1 MTRTPPPDAPRDARK
16 ARRHARHRAALLD
29 AARAVLGDEGLPGFT
44 VARVAGRADVSKPSF
59 YYYFRSREELVA
71 ALADQIA
78 AEEAAELTRA
88 AYAAEDGPA
97 AVDAAVRAAV
107 AWHRADLDRYRLLH
121 QWPAVIGIVP
131 GFLEQ
136 TVRPRREQVLQVLE
150 RRLGGDAPPTAAV
163 RDLATV
169 ALATAHGLVSTLAG
183 MHALGDDMDHRV
195 PGLVDTACGM
205 LRAAAARLP
214 PA

>member
-1 MTRTPPPDAPRDARK
+1 MTGMTPPEVRRDARK

-29 AARAVLGDEGLPGFT
+29 AAREVLAEEGLPGFT

-88 AYAAEDGPA
+88 AYAAGDGA
-97 AVDAAVRAAV
+97 SAVEAAVRAGV

-136 TVRPRREQVLQVLE
+136 TVQPRRNQMLMVIE
-150 RRLGGDAPPTAAV
+150 RRLAGKAPV
-163 RDLATV
+163 SESHRDLAAV
-169 ALATAHGLVSTLAG
+169 ALATAHGIVSTLAG
-183 MHALGDDMDHRV
+183 MDALGADMDARADGMV
-195 PGLVDTACGM
+195 ESACEM
-205 LRAAAARLP
+205 LRTSAAALG
-214 PA
+214 

>member
-1 MTRTPPPDAPRDARK
+1 MNTPTTPEVRRDARK

-29 AARAVLGDEGLPGFT
+29 AAREVLAEEGLPGFT

-78 AEEAAELTRA
+78 AEEATELTRA
-88 AYAAEDGPA
+88 AYAADDGA
-97 AVDAAVRAAV
+97 AALDAAVRAAV
-107 AWHRADLDRYRLLH
+107 RWYRADLDRYRLLH

-136 TVRPRREQVLQVLE
+136 TVEPRRAQVLMVLE
-150 RRLGGDAPPTAAV
+150 RRLADDREVTEAD
-163 RDLATV
+163 RDLAAL
-169 ALATAHGLVSTLAG
+169 ALATAHGIVATLAG
-183 MHALGDDMDHRV
+183 MDALGADLGARLDGMV
-195 PGLVDTACGM
+195 EAACAS
-205 LRAAAARLP
+205 LRAAAGG
-214 PA
+214 